1 MKLIPA
7 TLVLLITVVGGH
19 FLGTSLAEASEE
31 KVATLPE
38 PPSQDE
44 IENIAR
50 ARALELIRGRVAE
63 LESERPETEEEKA
76 ARLEADSNDVVRQI
90 AAMDDIM
97 LRTENV
103 VTGLAKSINPDLDPG
118 ERDIVLRT
126 AKQLSNDLILGR
138 TLLRAKERVVR
149 REGLRLLQ
157 KAAEAG
163 ELEAFAILMRSL
175 NDSDTTFAKATLR
188 VIGQLARSK
197 DKTVSKMFKESGLEG
212 ELVAMLPTLEGREQ
226 RSALTA
232 LTALKN
238 EAAVQGWRQ
247 IYTKDGQ
254 NNGNRIS
261 AARSLNQLGS
271 SQEYSQMMS
280 TFNAQLASPE
290 SNVSRSAIN
299 NIRRL
304 GGDAAKVTLQ
314 RALDADPNGNNARSI
329 KRAIRRLEQGDRRNF
344 RRARR

>member
-1 MKLIPA
+1 MKPIPA
-7 TLVLLITVVGGH
+7 TLILLVTVIGGH
-19 FLGTSLAEASEE
+19 LIGTNLAEAHEE
-31 KVATLPE
+31 NVATLE
-38 PPSQDE
+38 EAPSQGE
-44 IENIAR
+44 LERIAR

-63 LESERPETEEEKA
+63 LESENPETEEEKA
-76 ARLEADSNDVVRQI
+76 ARLEAESNDVARQI
-90 AAMDDIM
+90 SAMDDIM

-126 AKQLSNDLILGR
+126 AQQLNNDLILGR
-138 TLLRAKERVVR
+138 TLLGAKENVVR

-163 ELEAFAILMRSL
+163 ESEAFTLLMRSL
-175 NDSDTTFAKATLR
+175 NDSDSTFAKATLR

-197 DKTVSKMFKESGLEG
+197 DKAVSKMFKESGLEG
-212 ELVAMLPTLEGREQ
+212 ELVALLPTLEGSEQ
-226 RSALTA
+226 RSALNA

-247 IYTKDGQ
+247 IYTQDGQ

-280 TFNAQLASPE
+280 TFDAQLSSPE

-304 GGDAAKVTLQ
+304 GGDAAKATLQ
-314 RALDADPNGNNARSI
+314 RALDADPDGSNARSI
-329 KRAIRRLEQGDRRNF
+329 KRALRRLEQGGRRSF
-344 RRARR
+344 RRGRR